1 MTTQIL
7 HSAEALPKNGEFE
20 IRIGNEIR
28 NIGIP
33 SRPSILHRI
42 EKEMH
47 KDEPDFHLLSEII
60 ATDVGLSA
68 SVIKVANSPF
78 FGFGKKVRS
87 VSEALLVLGLKMT
100 VQMVAGIA
108 LQQTFPH
115 VPSLE
120 RFWDTAARTARVSG
134 WFAQQRRR
142 QLTIRPDDAY
152 TFGLFRDC
160 GIPLLMIPFPDYAAL
175 LARANTEP
183 DRIFTA
189 VEDEAM
195 AINHAIVGS
204 ELAEDWLLPEDVSL
218 AIRYHHELSAVAEGA
233 ESILPLSSRQLI
245 AVAQT
250 AEYLIQVC
258 TGRNQTQEWNKL
270 GAGCLRILGLAE
282 TDLVELA
289 SDAQSVVS
297 AEL

>member
-1 MTTQIL
+1 MLPI
-7 HSAEALPKNGEFE
+7 SELPKNGEFE

-33 SRPSILHRI
+33 SRPSILQRI

-87 VSEALLVLGLKMT
+87 VAEALLVLGLKMT

-134 WFAQQRRR
+134 WLALQRRR
-142 QLTIRPDDAY
+142 QLAIRPDDAY

-160 GIPLLMIPFPDYAAL
+160 GIPLLMIPFPEYATL
-175 LARANTEP
+175 LARANAEH
-183 DRIFTA
+183 DRMFTA

-204 ELAEDWLLPEDVSL
+204 ELAEDWLLPDDVSQ

-245 AVAQT
+245 AVSQT
-250 AEYLIQVC
+250 AEFLIQAC

-270 GAGCLRILGLAE
+270 GMGCMRILGMTE
-282 TDLVELA
+282 SDLTELA
-289 SDAQSVVS
+289 NEAQSVVN
-297 AEL
+297 AELE